1 MARSAR
7 KFLVRRSKDNLSVVF
22 ARRAARLG
30 THGLGTL
37 QAVRESP
44 TQNRISIK
52 NIEESE
58 AREVNFYE
66 IRKIPAARWYTR
78 NWDRDQELIPL
89 DIRIQNTRGSTNPTD
104 YVVEQLNFILGY
116 TIERTEGDAQGSVL
130 SVTGGTSVVGYSL
143 QNVNYSIEKGTEA
156 GETGFLI
163 DESGNK
169 FVSEELN
176 SVIQQSD
183 GTFLSVDTRSVS
195 HGTGGGGGAGNPVTE
210 GAVSGNTMTL
220 TLDDL
225 TTVDIDVTSLAGG
238 AGNPVVSGAVSG
250 STLTLTLDDASTVD
264 INVAALVDANPVA
277 SGAVVVQTWY
287 LH

>member
-37 QAVRESP
+37 QCVRENP
-44 TQNRISIK
+44 AQPRLSIK
-52 NIEESE
+52 NIEETE
-58 AREVNFYE
+58 ARGEDFFE
-66 IRKIPAARWYTR
+66 IRRIPTRFWYTR
-78 NWDRDQELIPL
+78 NWDRDQELIPT
-89 DIRIQNTRGSTNPTD
+89 DIRLQNQRGSTNATE
-104 YVVEQLNFILGY
+104 YVLEQLNFILGY
-116 TIERTEGDAQGSVL
+116 TVERTEGDAQGSVL
-130 SVTGGTSVVGYSL
+130 SVTGGTSVVGYSM

-195 HGTGGGGGAGNPVTE
+195 HGGGGG
-210 GAVSGNTMTL
+210 S
-220 TLDDL
+220 
-225 TTVDIDVTSLAGG
+225 

-250 STLTLTLDDASTVD
+250 DTMTLTLDDASTAD
-264 INVAALVDANPVA
+264 IDVTSLGDVSGPGSSTNDALVRYDGTTGKLVQNSDATL
-277 SGAVVVQTWY
+277 SDTGLLTSKVQMIII
-287 LH
+287 LKQVSK